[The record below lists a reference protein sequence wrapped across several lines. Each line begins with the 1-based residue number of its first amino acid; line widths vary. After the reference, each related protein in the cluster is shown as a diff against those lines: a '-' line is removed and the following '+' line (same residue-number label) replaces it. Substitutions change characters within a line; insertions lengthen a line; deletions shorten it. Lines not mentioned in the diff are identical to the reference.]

1 MNITLPDSLTSFINE
16 QVRLGRYPSADAL
29 VADIVGIEASI
40 AKKFGDGE
48 LPTDEAFNRRL
59 AAMLDE
65 ADESGEDIPVDFHEM
80 EQEALAIL
88 RGEKQLS

>member
-1 MNITLPDSLTSFINE
+1 MNITLPDSLASFINE

-40 AKKFGDGE
+40 AKKIGEGE
-48 LPTDEAFNRRL
+48 LPTDEDFNRRL

-65 ADESGEDIPVDFHEM
+65 ADESGDY
-80 EQEALAIL
+80 QEADAADFDAMEREAMVILAQ
-88 RGEKQLS
+88 RS